1 NDLTQLQ
8 LGIDRSRPGEA
19 PAHHPEVLQLI
30 AATVAGAAP
39 RGIPVEVCG
48 EAASDP
54 ISLPLLVGLGVDE
67 LSVGASRIGG
77 VRRAV
82 RRLRIEDARRLAG
95 RALQAASPSE
105 VAGLVAQVGD
115 AVG

>member
-1 NDLTQLQ
+1 M
-8 LGIDRSRPGEA
+8 
-19 PAHHPEVLQLI
+19 
-30 AATVAGAAP
+30 
-39 RGIPVEVCG
+39 VEVCG

-67 LSVGASRIGG
+67 LSVGASRVGL

-82 RRLRIEDARRLAG
+82 RRLSFGETQRLA
-95 RALQAASPSE
+95 RVAQQAPGPAE